1 MYLGDRPRPEV
12 PLTPLGGHG
21 SLEQVQGGSVMARK
35 DKALSVR
42 KDK

>member
-1 MYLGDRPRPEV
+1 MHRGDRKRPEV
-12 PLTPLGGHG
+12 RLTPLGNHG
-21 SLEQVQGGSVMARK
+21 SLEQAQGGSVMARK